1 MKTKTKIIIALFV
14 VSFVGL
20 MFVVKTAE
28 RNGSDIIGQSYRIL
42 GITQREKLH
51 DLKAAGEGNSIYDE
65 NAYASSDKT
74 DQLIEDYVESVK
86 DIFKGNEHLLE
97 AVDDAELKI
106 DLKMFKSGDEF
117 RFDDMFWDITVE
129 QVKNLVPYSLLEEPD
144 KPQSFEDYTY
154 YVSEDNYN
162 LYGQTATATF
172 KFLEDQLKEV
182 ELDFSS
188 AKKPKALYDSIVE
201 ALVDICGDEGE
212 LFQNETTGLAGC
224 KWEVGNT
231 MLQVNTDG
239 SQVVISVELK

>member
-1 MKTKTKIIIALFV
+1 MDYDYHLITEKTKSNISLKNKFDNVFPKLLLLF
-14 VSFVGL
+14 
-20 MFVVKTAE
+20 A
-28 RNGSDIIGQSYRIL
+28 
-42 GITQREKLH
+42 GITL
-51 DLKAAGEGNSIYDE
+51 LIYFVNSHIKNVE
-65 NAYASSDKT
+65 NKK
-74 DQLIEDYVESVK
+74 VK
-86 DIFKGNEHLLE
+86 YELE
-97 AVDDAELKI
+97 DDAELKI